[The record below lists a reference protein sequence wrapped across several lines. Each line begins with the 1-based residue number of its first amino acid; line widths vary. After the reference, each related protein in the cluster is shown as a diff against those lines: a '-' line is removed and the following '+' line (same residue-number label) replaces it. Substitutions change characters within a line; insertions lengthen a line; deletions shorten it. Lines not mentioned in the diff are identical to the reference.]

1 MKLGDSHSNDPGY
14 SYININMKE
23 FLLKKYILRE
33 LLTAAE
39 HIYRPTWVCLRNI
52 NSCLPEFMTQH
63 PTPTRMAILK
73 EKQ

>member
-39 HIYRPTWVCLRNI
+39 HIYRPTWVCLRNT
-52 NSCLPEFMTQH
+52 EFMTQH

>member
-1 MKLGDSHSNDPGY
+1 MKLGDSHANDPGY
-14 SYININMKE
+14 SYITINMKE
-23 FLLKKYILRE
+23 FILKKYILRE

-39 HIYRPTWVCLRNI
+39 HIYRPTWVCLRNT
-52 NSCLPEFMTQH
+52 EFMTQH